1 MNPERLA
8 MLNPHTV
15 QFGLGRGGIPEI
27 TPLDVAAAMGMAK
40 LSSLE
45 SAILL
50 VKWAD
55 QGKPGHIRA
64 ATMLEIERSHREW
77 IGSGL
82 VQHVVRAAVGRLLGH
97 DRCESCEA
105 TGQDWGGGLPVDC
118 NHCAGSG
125 VLPDSHRFAAPW
137 QARYRLI
144 LAMLEVTED
153 EALRKVRI

>member
-1 MNPERLA
+1 MNAERLA
-8 MLNPHTV
+8 MLTPRTV
-15 QFGLGRGGIPEI
+15 QFGLGRGGISEI

-40 LSSLE
+40 LTPLE

-55 QGKPGHIRA
+55 HGKPGHIWSA
-64 ATMLEIERSHREW
+64 AMLEIERSHREW
-77 IGSGL
+77 IGSGF

-97 DRCESCEA
+97 DRCETCEA
-105 TGQDWGGGLPVDC
+105 TGQDWSTGLPVNCD
-118 NHCAGSG
+118 HCAGYG
-125 VLPDSHRFAAPW
+125 VLPDNHRFAAPW